1 MPRASLCAVL
11 VLWFASAHAEPFE
24 KWERTD
30 SILLG
35 TSLATM
41 AIDWGQTRDLAR
53 RPQPP
58 FTEANPFLG
67 KHPSVGR
74 VDTYFTLVMAGTVGL
89 SAVLPLTYR
98 RWFLGGL
105 TVLETAV
112 IIDNHHLGLRVRF

>member
-1 MPRASLCAVL
+1 MLRVCVCAAL
-11 VLWFASAHAEPFE
+11 LLWFTCARAELFE

-35 TSLATM
+35 TSLTTL

-53 RPQPP
+53 RQEPP

-74 VDTYFTLVMAGTVGL
+74 VDTYFAFVMAGTVGL
-89 SAVLPLTYR
+89 SAVLPVTYR

-112 IIDNHHLGLRVRF
+112 IIDNHRLGLRVRF